1 MDEDDFKI
9 SSVNGTISIEKDG
22 QRFTINQASD
32 EDIWFATST
41 TELSLDI
48 RKYSSVYS
56 EWQTYMVFE
65 KLMKTIVGRYMLS
78 GHNKSDAFSLPKD
91 FIDLDNNVIT
101 WHSDSGIDNILKL
114 DYNERIITISLLKS
128 KDALQ
133 NETNSVRIRTS
144 GSNYKYYYQEFL
156 DFFSTLSELGRKLNK
171 SIEVADKKS
180 DENTGR
186 RKVFLFNKKR
196 R

>member
-1 MDEDDFKI
+1 MDEDGFKI

-78 GHNKSDAFSLPKD
+78 GHNKGDAFSLPKD

-144 GSNYKYYYQEFL
+144 SSNYKYYYQEFL
-156 DFFSTLSELGRKLNK
+156 DFFSNLSELGRKLNK